1 MKFIT
6 IILFLLTT
14 LSCNSQNA
22 KEIDITGNWY
32 NYLNT
37 SSEYLYYVETF
48 INENTFFYYNEA
60 VGLMPTMKYEISNDT
75 LFLVTIDDNKKL
87 EAAQIKF
94 IDKNTF
100 SFNNN
105 GKKIT
110 FKRIVEGLNLEDY
123 LFKNK
128 SESDYRKFFNQR
140 RAIWE
145 KTRNKE

>member
-1 MKFIT
+1 MKSITLVFI
-6 IILFLLTT
+6 FLTT
-14 LSCNSQNA
+14 FSCNSQNA

-37 SSEYLYYVETF
+37 SSEDLYYVEIF

-60 VGLMPTMKYEISNDT
+60 AGLMPTMKYEISYDT

-87 EAAQIKF
+87 EVAQIKF

-105 GKKIT
+105 GEKIA

-128 SESDYRKFFNQR
+128 SESDYRKIFN
-140 RAIWE
+140 
-145 KTRNKE
+145 